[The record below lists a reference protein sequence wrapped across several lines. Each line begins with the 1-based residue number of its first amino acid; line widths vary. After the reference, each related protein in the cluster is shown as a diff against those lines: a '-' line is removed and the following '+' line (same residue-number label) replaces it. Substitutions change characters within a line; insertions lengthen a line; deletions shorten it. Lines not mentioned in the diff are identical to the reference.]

1 MILQTNNIAVR
12 RNRSVM
18 RVVLY
23 AFDHIEYTIQL
34 AEALS
39 KLEEVMLMLPQHKA
53 EWFMEV
59 LGDNVNIKPYSQPR
73 LRYPTNLMTLYGII
87 KKINGFKPDIV
98 HLQGEHPWLNLIFPL
113 LKRKYPLVT
122 TVHDVMLH
130 VGDTKSR
137 KIPSFVYKLSTRY
150 ADEIIVHGEKL
161 KKQMMEKSNK
171 SDNNIHV
178 LPRGVNSIY
187 KRFIKSEIKEE
198 DPLILF
204 FGRIWEYKGLRYL
217 IEAEPLITEKVP
229 TAKIVIAGTG
239 EDFRKYAKMMVHKE
253 NFIVHNQLIPSDMVA
268 GLFQKASVVVLPYI
282 EASQSGIVPLAYAFK
297 KPVVVTDVGSIPEVV
312 DNGKTGYIVPPKD
325 PEKLAEAIIN
335 LLKDKEKRRK
345 MGENAY
351 KKGEEEL
358 SWDNIAM
365 RTVEVYKKALLARQ
379 H

>member
-1 MILQTNNIAVR
+1 
-12 RNRSVM
+12 M
-18 RVVLY
+18 RIVLY

-39 KLEEVMLMLPQHKA
+39 RLEEVMLMLPQHKA
-53 EWFMEV
+53 DWFVEI
-59 LGDNVNIKPYSQPR
+59 LGDDLNMESYRQPR
-73 LRYPTNLMTLYGII
+73 LRYPTNLLTLYGII
-87 KKINGFKPDIV
+87 KKINSFNPDIV
-98 HLQGEHPWLNLIFPL
+98 HLQGEHPWLNLTLPFL
-113 LKRKYPLVT
+113 RRRYPLVI
-122 TVHDVMLH
+122 TVHDVVLH

-137 KIPSFVYKLSTRY
+137 KIPSFVHKLSTRY

-171 SDNNIHV
+171 LVNNVHV

-187 KRFIKSEIKEE
+187 KRFLKNEVREE
-198 DPLILF
+198 DNLILF
-204 FGRIWEYKGLRYL
+204 FGRIWEYKGLQYL

-239 EDFRKYAKMMVHKE
+239 EDFRKYTRMMVHKE
-253 NFIVHNQLIPSDMVA
+253 KFIVHNRLIPSSMV
-268 GLFQKASVVVLPYI
+268 GQLFQKASVVVVPYI

-325 PEKLAEAIIN
+325 PEKLAEAIID
-335 LLKDKEKRRK
+335 LLRDKEKRRE
-345 MGENAY
+345 MGENGY
-351 KKGEEEL
+351 KKTEEEL
-358 SWDNIAM
+358 SWDNIAVK
-365 RTVEVYKKALLARQ
+365 TIEVYKKALSDRCKSS